1 MTIICPGWGDFRPVH
16 KKCCHDTW
24 NLHIHSIHHSGRVIV
39 MLESNSYSDCIM
51 LQRVLDN
58 MPETGPMP
66 KPKLN
71 ITRHV
76 RHIYL
81 SPNIL
86 YGTASIEFVLINVRY

>member
-1 MTIICPGWGDFRPVH
+1 
-16 KKCCHDTW
+16 
-24 NLHIHSIHHSGRVIV
+24 
-39 MLESNSYSDCIM
+39 M

-71 ITRHV
+71 VTRHV
-76 RHIYL
+76 RHVYL
-81 SPNIL
+81 SPNIV